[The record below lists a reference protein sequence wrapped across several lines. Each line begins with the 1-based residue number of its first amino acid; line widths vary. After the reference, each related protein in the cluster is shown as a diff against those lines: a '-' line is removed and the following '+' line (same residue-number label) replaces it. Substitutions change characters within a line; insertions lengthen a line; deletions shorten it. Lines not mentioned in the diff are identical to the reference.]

1 MLEDK
6 VENLLL
12 ELAPVDAIVFQ
23 CQCNQALII
32 NNTVEQRLESKIQV
46 IKR

>member
-12 ELAPVDAIVFQ
+12 ELTPVDAIVFQ
-23 CQCNQALII
+23 CQCNKALII
-32 NNTVEQRLESKIQV
+32 NNAVKQRL
-46 IKR
+46 